1 MFSLNMTSFTSVI
14 AWHARVASAVLNS
27 EVLSRPSLTACTRSA
42 RKTCSSSW
50 KLVAQSR
57 ATLVRKSPNLE
68 AGRSDVRNVP
78 PLRVCIYTTYLSGLI
93 PAGSPPTVDAA
104 GSTSIRTS
112 WSCCTPHMGSW
123 LIPGV
128 ARSIA
133 FAFAVGSAGTA
144 IRSGGP
150 SSSLSGPSS
159 SSSLPSS
166 PSSSPCVPAPPWLA
180 LCFFRRCRLTTSLK
194 RAYRKMSSAADAS
207 LSSTLDERRALAW
220 AVARRMSV
228 SSVRAVSGEV

>member
-1 MFSLNMTSFTSVI
+1 MRCN
-14 AWHARVASAVLNS
+14 A
-27 EVLSRPSLTACTRSA
+27 TA
-42 RKTCSSSW
+42 
-50 KLVAQSR
+50 
-57 ATLVRKSPNLE
+57 
-68 AGRSDVRNVP
+68 
-78 PLRVCIYTTYLSGLI
+78 TYLSGLI
-93 PAGSPPTVDAA
+93 PWGSPLADAV

-112 WSCCTPHMGSW
+112 WSCCPSIAPHMGSW

-128 ARSIA
+128 ARSVA
-133 FAFAVGSAGTA
+133 FAFAVGGAGTA

-150 SSSLSGPSS
+150 SSSLAWSSS

-166 PSSSPCVPAPPWLA
+166 PSSSPRAPAPPWLP
-180 LCFFRRCRLTTSLK
+180 LRFFRRCRLTTSLK

-220 AVARRMSV
+220 AVAKRMRV